1 MTLKQII
8 GIPLMVIFAISL
20 GYQLLA
26 GMEDLGDGWLTA
38 FFVSAVAL
46 ILTVAIKKVL
56 QS

>member
-8 GIPLMVIFAISL
+8 GIPLMIIFMFSL

-46 ILTVAIKKVL
+46 ILTIAIKKVL